1 MFWIIIGTA
10 IVFSCAA
17 LGTIAFWGAS
27 QLIYPPE
34 PDPEGSPSDYGLPYL
49 EVVFPSRDRLRLHG
63 WFIPS
68 ERSPLPPLADDD
80 WSGDSKGTVIFCH
93 GRFGSKDPDLK
104 YAPFFREAG
113 YNTFLFDFRGHGRS
127 EGEYSSFGYYERLD
141 LLGAIDLL
149 QSKGISRFGVLGF
162 SLGGVVGIATAAQS
176 EAIMAVISDGGFA
189 EVRKVVEAG
198 SRKKGFPTLLAALI
212 VPLMLWMAGR
222 RLGCD
227 LSEADSL
234 RWVDKI
240 TPRALLL
247 IHGAEDPYISVEDVR
262 RLYEAAGEP
271 KELWIVSEAGHRQV
285 DEVRPAEYRRRVLGF
300 FDRYLASEG
309 TS

>member
-1 MFWIIIGTA
+1 MFWIIIGA
-10 IVFSCAA
+10 VIVFSCAA
-17 LGTIAFWGAS
+17 LIMAFWGAN

-49 EVVFPSRDRLRLHG
+49 EVIFPSRDGLRLHG

-176 EAIMAVISDGGFA
+176 RPIVAVISDGGFA
-189 EVRKVVEAG
+189 QSRKVVEAG

-212 VPLMLWMAGR
+212 VPLMLWIAGR

-247 IHGAEDPYISVEDVR
+247 IHGAEDPYVSVEDVR
-262 RLYEAAGEP
+262 RLYDVAGEP

>member
-1 MFWIIIGTA
+1 MFWIIIGA
-10 IVFSCAA
+10 VIVFSCAA
-17 LGTIAFWGAS
+17 LIMAFWGAS

-49 EVVFPSRDRLRLHG
+49 EVIFPSRDGLRLHG
-63 WFIPS
+63 WFISS

-176 EAIMAVISDGGFA
+176 RPIVAVISDGGFA
-189 EVRKVVEAG
+189 EVRKVVEADTIG
-198 SRKKGFPTLLAALI
+198 G
-212 VPLMLWMAGR
+212 
-222 RLGCD
+222 
-227 LSEADSL
+227 
-234 RWVDKI
+234 
-240 TPRALLL
+240 
-247 IHGAEDPYISVEDVR
+247 DP
-262 RLYEAAGEP
+262 
-271 KELWIVSEAGHRQV
+271 
-285 DEVRPAEYRRRVLGF
+285 
-300 FDRYLASEG
+300 
-309 TS
+309 

>member
-1 MFWIIIGTA
+1 MFWIIIGA
-10 IVFSCAA
+10 VIVFSCAA
-17 LGTIAFWGAS
+17 LIMAFWGAN

-49 EVVFPSRDRLRLHG
+49 EVIFPSRDGLRLHG

-176 EAIMAVISDGGFA
+176 RPIVAVISDGGFA
-189 EVRKVVEAG
+189 QSRKVVEAG

-212 VPLMLWMAGR
+212 VPLMLWIAGR

-247 IHGAEDPYISVEDVR
+247 IHGAEDPYVSVEDVR
-262 RLYEAAGEP
+262 RLNDAAGEP

>member
-1 MFWIIIGTA
+1 MFWIIIGA
-10 IVFSCAA
+10 VIVFSCAA
-17 LGTIAFWGAS
+17 LIMAFWGAN

-49 EVVFPSRDRLRLHG
+49 EVIFPSRDGLRLHG

-176 EAIMAVISDGGFA
+176 RPIVAVISDGGFA
-189 EVRKVVEAG
+189 QSRKVVEAG

-212 VPLMLWMAGR
+212 VPLMLWIAGR

-247 IHGAEDPYISVEDVR
+247 IHGAEDPYVSVEDVR
-262 RLYEAAGEP
+262 RLYDAAGEP

>member
-1 MFWIIIGTA
+1 MG
-10 IVFSCAA
+10 
-17 LGTIAFWGAS
+17 AFAFQGAS
-27 QLIYPPE
+27 QLIHPPE
-34 PDPEGSPSDYGLPYL
+34 TDPESSPSDYGLPYL
-49 EVVFPSRDRLRLHG
+49 EVIFPSRDGLRLHG

-68 ERSPLPPLADDD
+68 ERSPLPSLADDD

-104 YAPFFREAG
+104 YAPFFRQAG

-127 EGEYSSFGYYERLD
+127 EGRYSSFGYHERLD

-162 SLGGVVGIATAAQS
+162 SLGGAVGIATAAQC
-176 EAIMAVISDGGFA
+176 EAIVAVVSDGGFT
-189 EVRKVVEAG
+189 ELRKVVEAG
-198 SRKKGFPTLLAALI
+198 SRKKGFPALLAALV
-212 VPLMLWMAGR
+212 VPLMLWIAGR

-227 LSEADSL
+227 LSEADPL
-234 RWVDKI
+234 HWVDKI

-247 IHGAEDPYISVEDVR
+247 IHGVEDPYISIEDIR

-271 KELWIVSEAGHRQV
+271 KELWIAAEAGHRQV
-285 DEVRPAEYRRRVLGF
+285 DEVQPREYRRRLLGF
-300 FDRYLASEG
+300 FDRYLASEEA
-309 TS
+309 S

>member
-1 MFWIIIGTA
+1 MFWAIIGTA
-10 IVFSCAA
+10 ILFSCVA

-49 EVVFPSRDRLRLHG
+49 EVTFPSRDGLLLHG

-68 ERSPLPPLADDD
+68 ERSLLPSLADDD

-162 SLGGVVGIATAAQS
+162 SLGGAVGIATAAQS
-176 EAIMAVISDGGFA
+176 KPIVAVISDGGFA
-189 EVRKVVEAG
+189 ESRKVVEAG
-198 SRKKGFPTLLAALI
+198 SRKKGFPALLTALI
-212 VPLMLWMAGR
+212 VPLMLWIAGR

-227 LSEADSL
+227 FSEADSL

-240 TPRALLL
+240 SPRALLL

-262 RLYEAAGEP
+262 RLHEAAGEP
-271 KELWIVSEAGHRQV
+271 KELWIVAEAGHRQV
-285 DEVRPAEYRRRVLGF
+285 DEVRPVEYNKRVLGF

-309 TS
+309 AS

>member
-10 IVFSCAA
+10 IVFSSVA
-17 LGTIAFWGAS
+17 LATIAFWGAS

-34 PDPEGSPSDYGLPYL
+34 PDPEGNPSDYGLPYL
-49 EVVFPSRDRLRLHG
+49 EVIFPSRDGLLLHG

-68 ERSPLPPLADDD
+68 EGSPLPSLADDN
-80 WSGDSKGTVIFCH
+80 WSGDSKGSVIFCH

-104 YAPFFREAG
+104 YGPFFREAG

-127 EGEYSSFGYYERLD
+127 EGEYSSLAYYERLD

-149 QSKGISRFGVLGF
+149 QSKGLSRFGVLGF
-162 SLGGVVGIATAAQS
+162 SLGGAVGIATAAQS
-176 EAIMAVISDGGFA
+176 KPIVAVISDGGFG
-189 EVRKVVEAG
+189 ESRKVVEAG
-198 SRKKGFPTLLAALI
+198 SRQKGLPALLAALI
-212 VPLMLWMAGR
+212 APLMLWIAGR

-227 LSEADSL
+227 LSEADPL

-240 TPRALLL
+240 TPRALFL

-262 RLYEAAGEP
+262 CLFEAAGEP
-271 KELWIVSEAGHRQV
+271 KELWIVAEAGHRQV

-309 TS
+309 AS

>member
-1 MFWIIIGTA
+1 MFWIIIGA
-10 IVFSCAA
+10 VIVFSCAA
-17 LGTIAFWGAS
+17 LIMAFWGAN

-49 EVVFPSRDRLRLHG
+49 EVIFPSRDGLRLHG

-176 EAIMAVISDGGFA
+176 RPIVAVISDGGFA

-212 VPLMLWMAGR
+212 VPLMLWIAGR

-247 IHGAEDPYISVEDVR
+247 IHGAEDPYVSVEDVR
-262 RLYEAAGEP
+262 RLYDAAGEP

>member
-10 IVFSCAA
+10 ILFCCVA

-27 QLIYPPE
+27 QLIGPPE

-49 EVVFPSRDRLRLHG
+49 EVIFPSRDGLRLHG

-68 ERSPLPPLADDD
+68 ERSSLPSLVDDN
-80 WSGDSKGTVIFCH
+80 WSGGSKGTVIFCH

-113 YNTFLFDFRGHGRS
+113 YNTFLFDFRGHGQS
-127 EGEYSSFGYYERLD
+127 EGEYSSMGYYERLD

-149 QSKGISRFGVLGF
+149 QSKGLSRFGVLGF
-162 SLGGVVGIATAAQS
+162 SLGGVVGIATAGES
-176 EAIMAVISDGGFA
+176 EDIGAVISDGGFA
-189 EVRKVVEAG
+189 ELRRVVEAG
-198 SRKKGFPTLLAALI
+198 SRHKGFPPFLAALMA
-212 VPLMLWMAGR
+212 PLMIWIAGR

-227 LSEADSL
+227 LSEADPL

-240 TPRALLL
+240 TPRALFL
-247 IHGAEDPYISVEDVR
+247 IHGAQDPYIAVEDVR
-262 RLYEAAGEP
+262 HLYEAAGEP
-271 KELWIVSEAGHRQV
+271 KELWIVAEAGHRQV
-285 DEVRPAEYRRRVLGF
+285 DEVRPEEYRRRVLGF
-300 FDRYLASEG
+300 FDRYLEGAS
-309 TS
+309 

>member
-1 MFWIIIGTA
+1 ML
-10 IVFSCAA
+10 FSCAA
-17 LGTIAFWGAS
+17 LWTIAFQGAS
-27 QLIYPPE
+27 QLIHPPE
-34 PDPEGSPSDYGLPYL
+34 PDPKGSPSDYGLPYL
-49 EVVFPSRDRLRLHG
+49 EVIFPSRDGLRLHG

-68 ERSPLPPLADDD
+68 ERSSLPSLADDD
-80 WSGDSKGTVIFCH
+80 WSGGSKGTVIFCH

-104 YAPFFREAG
+104 YVPFFQAAD
-113 YNTFLFDFRGHGRS
+113 YNIFLFDFRGHGKS
-127 EGEYSSFGYYERLD
+127 EGSYSSFGYYERLD

-149 QSKGISRFGVLGF
+149 QSKGIFRFGVLGF
-162 SLGGVVGIATAAQS
+162 SLGGAVGVATAAQS
-176 EAIMAVISDGGFA
+176 EPIVAVISDGGFT
-189 EVRKVVEAG
+189 ELRKVVEVG
-198 SRKKGFPTLLAALI
+198 SKKKGFPAPLAALV
-212 VPLMLWMAGR
+212 VPLILWIAGR

-227 LSEADSL
+227 LSEADPL

-247 IHGAEDPYISVEDVR
+247 IHGAQDPYISLQDIY

-271 KELWIVSEAGHRQV
+271 KELWIVAEAGHRQV

-309 TS
+309 AS

>member
-1 MFWIIIGTA
+1 MFWIIIGAA
-10 IVFSCAA
+10 ILFSGA
-17 LGTIAFWGAS
+17 LLGIIAFWGAS

-49 EVVFPSRDRLRLHG
+49 EVTFPSRDGLHLHG

-68 ERSPLPPLADDD
+68 QGLSLPSLADAH
-80 WSGDSKGTVIFCH
+80 WSGDGKGTVIFCH

-104 YAPFFREAG
+104 YVPFFRETG
-113 YNTFLFDFRGHGRS
+113 YNAFLFDFRGHGRS
-127 EGEYSSFGYYERLD
+127 EGNYSSFGYYERLD

-149 QSKGISRFGVLGF
+149 QSRGFSRFGVLGF
-162 SLGGVVGIATAAQS
+162 SLGGAVGIATAAQS
-176 EAIMAVISDGGFA
+176 EDIVAVISDGGFTQL
-189 EVRKVVEAG
+189 RKVVEAG
-198 SRKKGFPTLLAALI
+198 MREKGFPSFLAAL
-212 VPLMLWMAGR
+212 VAPLMIWVAGR

-227 LSEADSL
+227 LSEASPL
-234 RWVDKI
+234 RWVKKI
-240 TPRALLL
+240 APRALLL

-271 KELWIVSEAGHRQV
+271 KELWIVAEAGHRQV
-285 DEVRPAEYRRRVLGF
+285 DEVRPEEYRGRVLGF

-309 TS
+309 VS

>member
-1 MFWIIIGTA
+1 MFWIIIGA
-10 IVFSCAA
+10 VIVFSCAA
-17 LGTIAFWGAS
+17 LIMAFWGAN

-49 EVVFPSRDRLRLHG
+49 EVIFPSRDGLRLHG

-68 ERSPLPPLADDD
+68 ERSPLPSLADDD

-176 EAIMAVISDGGFA
+176 RPIVAVISDGGFA

-262 RLYEAAGEP
+262 RLYEAASEP

>member
-1 MFWIIIGTA
+1 M
-10 IVFSCAA
+10 VFSCAA
-17 LGTIAFWGAS
+17 LIMAFWGAN

-49 EVVFPSRDRLRLHG
+49 EVIFPSRDGLRLHG

-176 EAIMAVISDGGFA
+176 RPIVAVISDGGFA

-198 SRKKGFPTLLAALI
+198 SRRKGFPTLLAALI
-212 VPLMLWMAGR
+212 VPLMLWIAGR

-247 IHGAEDPYISVEDVR
+247 IHGAEDPYVSVEDVR
-262 RLYEAAGEP
+262 RLNDAAGEP

>member
-1 MFWIIIGTA
+1 MFWIIVGTA
-10 IVFSCAA
+10 ILFGCAA
-17 LGTIAFWGAS
+17 LGIIAFRGAS
-27 QLIYPPE
+27 LLIYPPE

-49 EVVFPSRDRLRLHG
+49 EVIFPSRDGLRLHG

-68 ERSPLPPLADDD
+68 EGAPLLSLADDD
-80 WSGDSKGTVIFCH
+80 WSGGSKGTVIFCH

-127 EGEYSSFGYYERLD
+127 EGEYSSLGYYERLD

-162 SLGGVVGIATAAQS
+162 SLGGAVGIVTAAQS
-176 EAIMAVISDGGFA
+176 EAILAVISDGGFA
-189 EVRKVVEAG
+189 ECRKVVEAG
-198 SRKKGFPTLLAALI
+198 SREKGFPALLAALI
-212 VPLMLWMAGR
+212 APLMLWMAGR

-227 LSEADSL
+227 FSEADPL
-234 RWVDKI
+234 RRVDKI

-262 RLYEAAGEP
+262 HLYEAAGEP
-271 KELWIVSEAGHRQV
+271 KELWIVAEAGHRQV
-285 DEVRPAEYRRRVLGF
+285 DEVRPAEYRRKVLGF

-309 TS
+309 AS

>member
-10 IVFSCAA
+10 ILFSFAA
-17 LGTIAFWGAS
+17 LGTIAFQGAS

-49 EVVFPSRDRLRLHG
+49 EVIFPSRDGLCLHG

-68 ERSPLPPLADDD
+68 RGSPLPSLADDD
-80 WSGDSKGTVIFCH
+80 WSGGSKGTVIFCH

-104 YAPFFREAG
+104 YVPFFREAG

-127 EGEYSSFGYYERLD
+127 EGRYTSLGYFERLD
-141 LLGAIDLL
+141 LLGAIDFL
-149 QSKGISRFGVLGF
+149 QSRMIPQFGVFGF
-162 SLGGVVGIATAAQS
+162 SMGGAVGMATAGEC
-176 EAIMAVISDGGFA
+176 EAIAAVVTDGGFA
-189 EVRKVVEAG
+189 ELRRVVEAG
-198 SRKKGFPTLLAALI
+198 SREKGFPPLLAALV
-212 VPLMLWMAGR
+212 VPLILWIAGR

-227 LSEADSL
+227 LREAEPL

-240 TPRALLL
+240 CPRALLL
-247 IHGAEDPYISVEDVR
+247 IHGAEDPYISLEDVR
-262 RLYEAAGEP
+262 CLYEAAGEP
-271 KELWIVSEAGHRQV
+271 KELWVVAEAGHRQV
-285 DEVRPAEYRRRVLGF
+285 DEVRPREYRERVLGF

-309 TS
+309 AS

>member
-1 MFWIIIGTA
+1 MFWAIIGTA
-10 IVFSCAA
+10 ILFSCAA
-17 LGTIAFWGAS
+17 LGTIAFRGAS

-49 EVVFPSRDRLRLHG
+49 DVNFPSRDGLRLHG

-68 ERSPLPPLADDD
+68 ERSPLPSLADDN

-127 EGEYSSFGYYERLD
+127 EGEYSSLGFYERLD

-149 QSKGISRFGVLGF
+149 QLKGISRFGVLGF
-162 SLGGVVGIATAAQS
+162 SLGGGVGIATAAQS
-176 EAIMAVISDGGFA
+176 KPIVAVISDGGFA
-189 EVRKVVEAG
+189 ELRKVVEAG
-198 SRKKGFPTLLAALI
+198 SRKKGFPTFLAAFI
-212 VPLMLWMAGR
+212 VPLMLWIAGR

-227 LSEADSL
+227 LSEVGPL
-234 RWVDKI
+234 RWVEKI
-240 TPRALLL
+240 APRALLL

-271 KELWIVSEAGHRQV
+271 KELWIVDEAGHRQV
-285 DEVRPAEYRRRVLGF
+285 DEVRPEEYRRRVLGF

-309 TS
+309 AS

>member
-1 MFWIIIGTA
+1 MLWIIGTA
-10 IVFSCAA
+10 ILFSSAV
-17 LGTIAFWGAS
+17 LFISFWGAR

-34 PDPEGSPSDYGLPYL
+34 PDPEGNPCDYGLPYL
-49 EVVFPSRDRLRLHG
+49 EVIFPSRDSLSLHG
-63 WFIPS
+63 WFIPPEGS
-68 ERSPLPPLADDD
+68 SLPSLADDG
-80 WSGDSKGTVIFCH
+80 WSGGSKGTVIFCH

-104 YAPFFREAG
+104 YVPFFREAG

-127 EGEYSSFGYYERLD
+127 EGKYSSMGYYERLD

-162 SLGGVVGIATAAQS
+162 SLGGGIGIVTAAQS
-176 EAIMAVISDGGFA
+176 EAIVAVISDGGFA
-189 EVRKVVEAG
+189 QLRRVVEAG
-198 SRKKGFPTLLAALI
+198 SRKKGFPPLLTTLI

-227 LSEADSL
+227 LEEADPL
-234 RWVDKI
+234 RWVEKI

-247 IHGAEDPYISVEDVR
+247 IHGAQDPYISVEDLR
-262 RLYEAAGEP
+262 RLYDAAGEP
-271 KELWIVSEAGHRQV
+271 KELWIVDEAGHRQV
-285 DEVRPAEYRRRVLGF
+285 DEVRPADYRGRVLGF

>member
-10 IVFSCAA
+10 ILFSCTA
-17 LGTIAFWGAS
+17 LGIIAFWGARE
-27 QLIYPPE
+27 LIYPPE

-49 EVVFPSRDRLRLHG
+49 EVILPSRDGLRLHG

-68 ERSPLPPLADDD
+68 ERSPLPSLADDN

-162 SLGGVVGIATAAQS
+162 SLWGI
-176 EAIMAVISDGGFA
+176 
-189 EVRKVVEAG
+189 
-198 SRKKGFPTLLAALI
+198 
-212 VPLMLWMAGR
+212 GR
-222 RLGCD
+222 
-227 LSEADSL
+227 
-234 RWVDKI
+234 V
-240 TPRALLL
+240 
-247 IHGAEDPYISVEDVR
+247 HV
-262 RLYEAAGEP
+262 
-271 KELWIVSEAGHRQV
+271 
-285 DEVRPAEYRRRVLGF
+285 
-300 FDRYLASEG
+300 
-309 TS
+309 

>member
-1 MFWIIIGTA
+1 MFWIIIGA
-10 IVFSCAA
+10 VIVFSCAA
-17 LGTIAFWGAS
+17 LIMAFWGAN

-49 EVVFPSRDRLRLHG
+49 EVIFPSRDGLRLHG

-176 EAIMAVISDGGFA
+176 RPIVAVISDGGFA
-189 EVRKVVEAG
+189 QSRKVVEAG
-198 SRKKGFPTLLAALI
+198 SRKKGLPTLLAALI
-212 VPLMLWMAGR
+212 VPLMLWIAGR

-247 IHGAEDPYISVEDVR
+247 IHGAEDPYVSVEDVR
-262 RLYEAAGEP
+262 RLYDAAGEP

>member
-1 MFWIIIGTA
+1 MFWIIIGA
-10 IVFSCAA
+10 VIVFSCAA
-17 LGTIAFWGAS
+17 LIMAFWGAN

-49 EVVFPSRDRLRLHG
+49 EVIFPSRDGLRLHG

-176 EAIMAVISDGGFA
+176 RPIVAVISDGGFA
-189 EVRKVVEAG
+189 QSRRVVEAG
-198 SRKKGFPTLLAALI
+198 SRKKGLPTLLAALI
-212 VPLMLWMAGR
+212 VPLMLWIAGR

-247 IHGAEDPYISVEDVR
+247 IHGAEDPYVSVEDVR
-262 RLYEAAGEP
+262 RLYDAAGEP

>member
-1 MFWIIIGTA
+1 MFWIIVGA
-10 IVFSCAA
+10 VIVFSCAA
-17 LGTIAFWGAS
+17 LIMAFWGAN

-49 EVVFPSRDRLRLHG
+49 EVIFPSRDGLRLHG

-149 QSKGISRFGVLGF
+149 QSRGISRFGVLGF

-176 EAIMAVISDGGFA
+176 RPIVAVISDGGFA
-189 EVRKVVEAG
+189 QSRRVVEAG
-198 SRKKGFPTLLAALI
+198 SRKKGLPTLLAALI
-212 VPLMLWMAGR
+212 VPLMLWIAGR

-262 RLYEAAGEP
+262 RLYEAASEP

>member
-1 MFWIIIGTA
+1 MFWIIIGA
-10 IVFSCAA
+10 VMVFSCAA
-17 LGTIAFWGAS
+17 LIMAFWGAN

-49 EVVFPSRDRLRLHG
+49 EVIFPSRDGLRLHG

-176 EAIMAVISDGGFA
+176 RPIVAVISDGGFA

-198 SRKKGFPTLLAALI
+198 SRRKGFPTLLAALI
-212 VPLMLWMAGR
+212 VPLMLWIAGR

-247 IHGAEDPYISVEDVR
+247 IHGAEDPYVSVEDVR
-262 RLYEAAGEP
+262 RLNDAAGEP

>member
-17 LGTIAFWGAS
+17 LGIIAFRGAN
-27 QLIYPPE
+27 QLIGRPE

-49 EVVFPSRDRLRLHG
+49 EVIFPSRDGLRLHG

-68 ERSPLPPLADDD
+68 ERSLLPSLADDD

-104 YAPFFREAG
+104 YVPFFREAG
-113 YNTFLFDFRGHGRS
+113 YNTFLYDFRAHGRS
-127 EGEYSSFGYYERLD
+127 EGEYSSMGYYERLD

-149 QSKGISRFGVLGF
+149 QSRGISRFGVLGF
-162 SLGGVVGIATAAQS
+162 SLGGAVGIATAAQS
-176 EAIMAVISDGGFA
+176 KPIVAAVSDGGFG
-189 EVRKVVEAG
+189 ELRKVVEAG
-198 SRKKGFPTLLAALI
+198 SRKKGFPILLTALV
-212 VPLMLWMAGR
+212 VPLMLWIAGR

-227 LSEADSL
+227 LSEADPL
-234 RWVDKI
+234 RWADKI

-247 IHGAEDPYISVEDVR
+247 IHGAQDPYISVEDVR

-300 FDRYLASEG
+300 FDRYLEGAS
-309 TS
+309 

>member
-1 MFWIIIGTA
+1 MFWIIIGA
-10 IVFSCAA
+10 VIVFSCAA
-17 LGTIAFWGAS
+17 LIMAFWGAN

-49 EVVFPSRDRLRLHG
+49 EVIFPSRDGLRLHG

-176 EAIMAVISDGGFA
+176 RPIVAVISDGGFA
-189 EVRKVVEAG
+189 QSRKVVEAG

-212 VPLMLWMAGR
+212 VPLMLWIAGR

>member
-1 MFWIIIGTA
+1 M
-10 IVFSCAA
+10 A
-17 LGTIAFWGAS
+17 LWGAS

-34 PDPEGSPSDYGLPYL
+34 PDPEGSPSDYNLPYL
-49 EVVFPSRDRLRLHG
+49 EVTFPSRDGLRLHG

-68 ERSPLPPLADDD
+68 GRSPLPSLADDD
-80 WSGDSKGTVIFCH
+80 WVGGSKGTVIFCH

-127 EGEYSSFGYYERLD
+127 EGKYSSMGYYERLD

-162 SLGGVVGIATAAQS
+162 SLGGAVAIATAAQS
-176 EAIMAVISDGGFA
+176 KPIVAVISDGGFT
-189 EVRKVVEAG
+189 ELRKVVEAG
-198 SRKKGFPTLLAALI
+198 TRKKGFPAFLVALV
-212 VPLMLWMAGR
+212 VPLMLWIAGW

-227 LSEADSL
+227 LSEVDPL
-234 RWVDKI
+234 RQVDKI
-240 TPRALLL
+240 APRAVLL
-247 IHGAEDPYISVEDVR
+247 IHGAQDPYVSEEDVR

-271 KELWIVSEAGHRQV
+271 KELWIVAEAGHRQV
-285 DEVRPAEYRRRVLGF
+285 DEVRPAEYSRRVLGF
-300 FDRYLASEG
+300 FDRYLEG
-309 TS
+309 A